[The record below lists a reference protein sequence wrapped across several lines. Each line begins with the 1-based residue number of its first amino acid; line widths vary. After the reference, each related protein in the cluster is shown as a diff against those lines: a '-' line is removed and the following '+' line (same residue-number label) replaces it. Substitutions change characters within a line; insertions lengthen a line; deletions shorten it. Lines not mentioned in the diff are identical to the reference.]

1 MYHPCSYL
9 HVMMIVIVK
18 LHDVNYC
25 CLPIQLGNTALHDA
39 SSEGHTDT
47 VELLLLKGAQVDS
60 RNNVS
65 SVCIVD

>member
-1 MYHPCSYL
+1 
-9 HVMMIVIVK
+9 MMIVIVK

-25 CLPIQLGNTALHDA
+25 CLPTQDGDTALHEA
-39 SSEGHTDT
+39 SRMGHTET

-60 RNNVS
+60 RNKVS